1 MTIKTSPATEKVVTY
16 IRSLLDT
23 KGATQ
28 LPPVRKL
35 AQLCGVSL
43 VTANKAVVQLRNEG
57 AIISR
62 WGHGNFS
69 PSHVPFTVNK
79 KSTVDECHESKF
91 ISIVNSIKKDLSS
104 GHYPPH
110 EPLPQ
115 IKHLVNIYGVSSP
128 TIRNALNHLINENA
142 LVRNGNKFLF
152 KTTRSKLRLRIAI
165 IAFGTDH
172 NTVKIATEREQNF
185 YRQLSIAAANHDVDL
200 EIICYNDYLD
210 SPVFFVPENQNL
222 KSYLQNDV
230 FCGIILSSYHMKNS
244 AECLRHLSL
253 LKKPISV
260 WIQDHSVLALVSRYS
275 NKDNITFF
283 DASYST
289 LPGFETAKFLYEK
302 GHRSIAFISPFHASS
317 WSKNRLQGIQCFFK
331 SINESFAIHEF
342 VLDEFISDYSFME
355 KIIETGQLNKFLSA
369 GKLKYTLN
377 KALHNRISNLEIEG
391 NKLLRDNL
399 IYNYSNS
406 LFEKAL
412 NQPGISAWI
421 AVNDLTA
428 CMINDF
434 WDFKKIAVK
443 MRPALISFD
452 NTFESLEKGI
462 SSYDFNTSGDVN
474 NMILHL
480 LYPNS
485 ALFSSKK
492 RVIRI
497 KGTVVQ
503 RKSSEQQILK

>member
-1 MTIKTSPATEKVVTY
+1 MNIKPSPATEKVVTY
-16 IRSLLDT
+16 LRTILDN
-23 KGATQ
+23 KGATHI
-28 LPPVRKL
+28 PPVRKL

-43 VTANKAVVQLRNEG
+43 VTANKGIAQLRSEG

-69 PSHVPFTVNK
+69 PSHVPLTFDK
-79 KSTVDECHESKF
+79 EKSEDDCYESKF
-91 ISIVNSIKKDLSS
+91 TSIVNSIKKDLSS
-104 GHYPPH
+104 GLYPPN
-110 EPLPQ
+110 EPMPQ
-115 IKHLVNIYGVSSP
+115 IKHLVNIYGVSYP
-128 TIRNALNHLINENA
+128 TIRNVLNQLIKENV

-152 KTTRSKLRLRIAI
+152 KTIRSKLRLKIAI
-165 IAFGTDH
+165 IAFGIDY
-172 NTVKIATEREQNF
+172 NAVKIATERERNF
-185 YRQLSIAAANHDVDL
+185 YRQLSIAAAGHDVDL

-210 SPVFFVPENQNL
+210 TPKFFVPENQNL
-222 KSYLQNDV
+222 KAYLQKDI

-244 AECLRHLSL
+244 ADCLRHLSL
-253 LKKPISV
+253 LKKPVSV
-260 WIQDHSVLALVSRYS
+260 WIEDHSVLALVNKYS
-275 NKDNITFF
+275 NKENITFF

-289 LPGFETAKFLYEK
+289 QPGFETAKFLYEK

-317 WSKNRLQGIQCFFK
+317 WSKNRLQGINSFFK
-331 SINESFAIHEF
+331 TINEPYAIHEF
-342 VLDEFISDYSFME
+342 VRDEFISDYSFME
-355 KIIETGQLNKFLSA
+355 NIIESGQINKFLITE
-369 GKLKYTLN
+369 KLHNTLN
-377 KALHNRISNLEIEG
+377 DALHHRIVDIKLDVNS
-391 NKLLRDNL
+391 LLRDNL

-412 NQPGISAWI
+412 NQQGISAWV

-428 CMINDF
+428 CLIYDF
-434 WDFKKIAVK
+434 WDLKKIPLK

-503 RKSSEQQILK
+503 RKSSEYQL

>member
-1 MTIKTSPATEKVVTY
+1 MTIKSSPATDKVITY
-16 IRSLLDT
+16 IRSILD
-23 KGATQ
+23 KDESAQ

-35 AQLCGVSL
+35 AQICGVSL
-43 VTANKAVVQLRNEG
+43 VTANKGIAQLRNEG
-57 AIISR
+57 VIISR
-62 WGHGNFS
+62 WGHGNFT
-69 PSHVPFTVNK
+69 PSHAPLTFDKAGQEN
-79 KSTVDECHESKF
+79 DWHESKF

-104 GHYPPH
+104 GLYPLN
-110 EPLPQ
+110 EPMPQ
-115 IKHLVNIYGVSSP
+115 IKHLVNVYGVSYP
-128 TIRNALNHLINENA
+128 TIRNVLNQLIKENI
-142 LVRNGNKFLF
+142 LVRNGNKFFF
-152 KTTRSKLRLRIAI
+152 KTMRSKLRLKIAI
-165 IAFGTDH
+165 IAFGIDY
-172 NTVKIATEREQNF
+172 NEVKIATERERNF
-185 YRQLSIAAANHDVDL
+185 YRQLSIAAAGHDVDL

-210 SPVFFVPENQNL
+210 TPQFFVPDNQNL
-222 KSYLQNDV
+222 KTYLQKDI

-253 LKKPISV
+253 VNKPVSV
-260 WIQDHSVLALVSRYS
+260 WIEDHSVLALVSKYS

-283 DASYST
+283 DAGYST
-289 LPGFETAKFLYEK
+289 QPGFQTAKFLYDK
-302 GHRSIAFISPFHASS
+302 GHRTIAFISPFHASS
-317 WSKNRLQGIQCFFK
+317 WSQNRLQGIKSFFK
-331 SINESFAIHEF
+331 TINEPYTIHEF

-355 KIIETGQLNKFLSA
+355 SVIESGQINQFLLIA
-369 GKLKYTLN
+369 DLDKTLN
-377 KALHNRISNLEIEG
+377 TALHHRIANVKLDINS
-391 NKLLRDNL
+391 LLRDNL
-399 IYNYSNS
+399 IYNYSYS

-412 NQPGISAWI
+412 NQQGISAWV

-434 WDFKKIAVK
+434 WDFKKIPVK

-452 NTFESLEKGI
+452 NTFDSLEKGI

-474 NMILHL
+474 NMILHI

-503 RKSSEQQILK
+503 RKSTEHQL